1 MSRRRVPLL
10 FVLSFVLLASASS
23 REVFAD
29 DVSDALKMLAAVGP
43 DAAGHR
49 AAQAAWRTAAKA
61 EPARLPELL
70 AALDTAGP
78 LAANWIRSA
87 VESIAERA
95 EAAGDKSAAP
105 ALEKFVLETKHVP
118 QGRRLAY
125 ELLAKLDKTAP
136 ERLMPGFLSD
146 PSTELRRE
154 AIDRLLTTLA
164 DAKEAEAKKAILE
177 KAFAASR
184 DVDQIKDLADKVE
197 KAGGKA
203 DLPKHF
209 GFITSWKIIGPF
221 DNMKEKGYDVA
232 YPPEKEIKLDA
243 KYKGKDDKEVAWI
256 DHTTVDKH
264 GIVDLNVV
272 LGKTKGA
279 AAYALAEFVSNAPDV
294 GPRQVDIRIGSGS
307 AIKVWVNGKQVDAR
321 NVYHSGFE
329 IDQYISRAELLPG
342 TNRILIKVCENEQTE
357 SWAQDWKFQLRV
369 CDSVGTALLTGPTWI
384 GK

>member
-1 MSRRRVPLL
+1 MSRRAPLAV
-10 FVLSFVLLASASS
+10 VLAAALLGFASS
-23 REVFAD
+23 CEVRAD
-29 DVSDALKMLAAVGP
+29 EVTDALKSLAAVGP

-49 AAQAAWRTAAKA
+49 AAQSAWRVVAKA
-61 EPARLPELL
+61 DAARLPELL

-87 VESIAERA
+87 VETIGERA
-95 EAAGDKSAAP
+95 EASGDKSAAP
-105 ALEKFVLETKHVP
+105 ALEKFVLETKHAP
-118 QGRRLAY
+118 QARRLAY
-125 ELLAKLDKTAP
+125 ELLTKLDKSAP
-136 ERLMPGFLSD
+136 DRLMPGFLDD

-154 AIDRLLTTLA
+154 AIDRLLATLS
-164 DAKEAEAKKAILE
+164 DAKDDAAKKTTLE

-184 DVDQIKDLADKVE
+184 DIDQIKDLAEKVE
-197 KAGGKA
+197 KAGGKT

-221 DNMKEKGYDVA
+221 DNMREKGYDIS
-232 YPPEKEIKLDA
+232 YPPESEIKLDA
-243 KYKGKDDKEVAWI
+243 KYKGKDDKEVTWI
-256 DHTTVDKH
+256 DHTTADKF
-264 GIVDLNVV
+264 GVVDLNAV
-272 LGKTKGA
+272 LGKSKGA
-279 AAYALAEFVSNAPDV
+279 AAYALAEFTSNSPDV
-294 GPRQVDIRIGSGS
+294 GPRRVDIRIGSGS

-329 IDQYISRAELLPG
+329 IDQYISQAELLPG

-369 CDSVGTALLTGPTWI
+369 CDSVGTALLTGPTWL

>member
-1 MSRRRVPLL
+1 MTLRVPLL
-10 FVLSFVLLASASS
+10 VILVVALFGSASCRKAS
-23 REVFAD
+23 AD
-29 DVSDALKMLAAVGP
+29 DVTEALKSLATVGP
-43 DAAGHR
+43 NAAGHR
-49 AAQAAWRTAAKA
+49 AAQAAWRVAAKA
-61 EPARLPELL
+61 DAARLPELL

-87 VESIAERA
+87 VETIGERA
-95 EAAGDKSAAP
+95 EAAGDKSVAP
-105 ALEKFVLETKHVP
+105 ALEKFVLDTKHVP
-118 QGRRLAY
+118 QGRRLAF
-125 ELLAKLDKTAP
+125 ELLTKLDKTAP
-136 ERLMPGFLSD
+136 ERLMPGFLND

-154 AIDRLLTTLA
+154 AIDRLLATVA
-164 DAKEAEAKKAILE
+164 DAKEADAKKAIYE

-197 KAGGKA
+197 KAGGKV

-221 DNMKEKGYDVA
+221 DNMKEKGYDVS
-232 YPPEKEIKLDA
+232 YPPEAEIKLDA

-272 LGKTKGA
+272 LGKNKGA
-279 AAYALAEFVSNAPDV
+279 AAYALAEFVSQTPDI
-294 GPRQVDIRIGSGS
+294 GPHRVDIRIGSGS

-329 IDQYISRAELLPG
+329 IDQYISQAELMPG

-369 CDSVGTALLTGPTWI
+369 CDKVGTALLTGPTWI

>member
-1 MSRRRVPLL
+1 MSSRVPFLFMLVVALL
-10 FVLSFVLLASASS
+10 GSTSGQEASAD
-23 REVFAD
+23 EVTE
-29 DVSDALKMLAAVGP
+29 ALKSLATVGP
-43 DAAGHR
+43 NAAGHR
-49 AAQAAWRTAAKA
+49 EAQAAWRVAAKA
-61 EPARLPELL
+61 DAARLPELL
-70 AALDTAGP
+70 SALDTAGP

-87 VESIAERA
+87 VETIGERA

-105 ALEKFVLETKHVP
+105 ALEKFVLDVKHAP
-118 QGRRLAY
+118 QGRRLAF
-125 ELLAKLDKTAP
+125 ELLAKLDKTAT
-136 ERLMPGFLSD
+136 ERLMPGFLDD

-154 AIDRLLTTLA
+154 AIDRLLATVP
-164 DAKEAEAKKAILE
+164 DAKEADAKKAIYE

-197 KAGGKA
+197 KAGGKV
-203 DLPKHF
+203 DLPRHF
-209 GFITSWKIIGPF
+209 GFITSWKIVGPF

-232 YPPEKEIKLDA
+232 YPPEAEIKLDA

-256 DHTTVDKH
+256 DHTTADKH

-272 LGKTKGA
+272 LGKNKGA
-279 AAYALAEFVSNAPDV
+279 AAYALAEFVSQTPDI
-294 GPRQVDIRIGSGS
+294 GPRRVDIRIGSGS

-329 IDQYISRAELLPG
+329 IDQYISQAELKPG

>member
-1 MSRRRVPLL
+1 MSSRVPFLFMLVVALL
-10 FVLSFVLLASASS
+10 GSTSGQEASAD
-23 REVFAD
+23 EVTE
-29 DVSDALKMLAAVGP
+29 ALKSLATVGP
-43 DAAGHR
+43 NAAGHR
-49 AAQAAWRTAAKA
+49 EAQAAWRVAAKA
-61 EPARLPELL
+61 DAARLPELL
-70 AALDTAGP
+70 SALDTAGP

-87 VESIAERA
+87 VETIGERA

-105 ALEKFVLETKHVP
+105 ALEKFVLDVKHAP
-118 QGRRLAY
+118 QGRRLAF
-125 ELLAKLDKTAP
+125 ELLTKLDKTAA
-136 ERLMPGFLSD
+136 ERLMPGFLDD

-154 AIDRLLTTLA
+154 AIDRLLATVP
-164 DAKEAEAKKAILE
+164 DAKEADAKKAIYE

-197 KAGGKA
+197 KAGGKV
-203 DLPKHF
+203 DLPRHF
-209 GFITSWKIIGPF
+209 GFITSWKIVGPF

-232 YPPEKEIKLDA
+232 YPPEAEIKLDA

-256 DHTTVDKH
+256 DHKTADKH

-272 LGKTKGA
+272 LGKNKGA
-279 AAYALAEFVSNAPDV
+279 VAYALAEFVSQTPDI
-294 GPRQVDIRIGSGS
+294 GPRRVDIRIGSGS

-329 IDQYISRAELLPG
+329 IDQYISQAELKPG

-369 CDSVGTALLTGPTWI
+369 CDSVGTAMLTGPTWI